1 MNKRVIAGV
10 LSAAMVF
17 SFASCGKENA
27 EQPTSSV
34 TELPIEVGTETTT
47 VTEESTTETEE
58 KTTAAETETEAEA
71 EETTKKD
78 SSPELPADIT
88 AEQAQEIADNGIKAL
103 KEQDIDGIIKYT
115 TMADMFRLENPE
127 ATDEEIVEEI
137 KAAMAEEGTDTDMLS
152 MYGEGENA
160 FDFKLTDPVLMTEND
175 AAKINDLF
183 TLMKEEATEESPA
196 PDFPEIT
203 GGYKFKVDYSE
214 SSLDE
219 SMQDS
224 GAWMYVLCTNGEYRL
239 DIVYSLMAEIY
250 GMFSDMASGLE
261 EQAASM
267 ETETEDTT
275 SEATVPTPTDAQ

>member
-17 SFASCGKENA
+17 SFASCGKEST

-58 KTTAAETETEAEA
+58 KTTAVETETET
-71 EETTKKD
+71 EETTEKD

-219 SMQDS
+219 SMQDN

-250 GMFSDMASGLE
+250 GMFSDMTVDME
-261 EQAASM
+261 EQTDTS
-267 ETETEDTT
+267 ETVSEDAT
-275 SEATVPTPTDAQ
+275 SEATVSTATDAQ

>member
-1 MNKRVIAGV
+1 MNKRVIAGI

-17 SFASCGKENA
+17 SFASCGKESA

-58 KTTAAETETEAEA
+58 KTTAAEAET
-71 EETTKKD
+71 EETTEKD

-137 KAAMAEEGTDTDMLS
+137 KAAMAEEGTNTDMLS

-183 TLMKEEATEESPA
+183 ALMKEEATEESPA

-219 SMQDS
+219 SMQDN
-224 GAWMYVLCTNGEYRL
+224 GAWMYVLCTNGECRL

-250 GMFSDMASGLE
+250 GMFSDMTLDIE
-261 EQAASM
+261 EQTDTSETVSEDAAS
-267 ETETEDTT
+267 
-275 SEATVPTPTDAQ
+275 EAPVPTPTDAQ

>member
-1 MNKRVIAGV
+1 MNKRVIAGI

-17 SFASCGKENA
+17 SFASCGKESA

-58 KTTAAETETEAEA
+58 KTIAAEAETE
-71 EETTKKD
+71 ETTEKD
-78 SSPELPADIT
+78 SNPELPADIT

-183 TLMKEEATEESPA
+183 ALMKEEATEEFPA

-219 SMQDS
+219 SMQDN

-250 GMFSDMASGLE
+250 GMFSDMTLDTE
-261 EQAASM
+261 EQ
-267 ETETEDTT
+267 TDTRL
-275 SEATVPTPTDAQ
+275 DAYGSSNAPNWMHG

>member
-1 MNKRVIAGV
+1 MNKRVIAGI

-17 SFASCGKENA
+17 SFASCGKESA

-34 TELPIEVGTETTT
+34 TEIPIEVGTETTT

-58 KTTAAETETEAEA
+58 KTIAAEAETE
-71 EETTKKD
+71 ETTEKD
-78 SSPELPADIT
+78 SNPELPADIT

-183 TLMKEEATEESPA
+183 ALMKEEATEEFPA

-219 SMQDS
+219 SMQDN

-250 GMFSDMASGLE
+250 GMFSDMTLDTE
-261 EQAASM
+261 EQ
-267 ETETEDTT
+267 TDTRL
-275 SEATVPTPTDAQ
+275 DAYGSSNAPNWMHG